1 MPAVNGVGEP
11 CAGEPH
17 ARFDGRELETTQRRP
32 GPSQWDSLAGNRR
45 NTRLR
50 RLPSALIIRASFLPY
65 ARHLYA
71 AEHDL
76 DPRVGEDGVEQ
87 GGELSV
93 AVPDHVTR
101 PAAGVFEV
109 HNEVLR
115 GLRYS
120 GCGGMRGRAQDP
132 DPPVRVLDR
141 SQDVQPGTGQ
151 GDRLEEVTREKC
163 VGLGA

>member
-65 ARHLYA
+65 SGHLDT
-71 AEHDL
+71 AEDHL
-76 DPRVGEDGVEQ
+76 DTGVGEDSVEP
-87 GGELSV
+87 GREL
-93 AVPDHVTR
+93 AVPVTNHE
-101 PAAGVFEV
+101 PCPVADVIEV
-109 HNEVLR
+109 HD
-115 GLRYS
+115 
-120 GCGGMRGRAQDP
+120 Q
-132 DPPVRVLDR
+132 
-141 SQDVQPGTGQ
+141 
-151 GDRLEEVTREKC
+151 
-163 VGLGA
+163 

>member
-65 ARHLYA
+65 PRYA
-71 AEHDL
+71 
-76 DPRVGEDGVEQ
+76 DP
-87 GGELSV
+87 
-93 AVPDHVTR
+93 
-101 PAAGVFEV
+101 
-109 HNEVLR
+109 
-115 GLRYS
+115 GLRDRDIAVGKDGIEGGRVSAVTVPGS
-120 GCGGMRGRAQDP
+120 GT
-132 DPPVRVLDR
+132 
-141 SQDVQPGTGQ
+141 SWW
-151 GDRLEEVTREKC
+151 
-163 VGLGA
+163 

>member
-65 ARHLYA
+65 PWYPDPSGDGGDGGDA
-71 AEHDL
+71 A
-76 DPRVGEDGVEQ
+76 VGEHPVEG
-87 GGELSV
+87 GGELAV
-93 AVPDHVTR
+93 AVADQVLHVG
-101 PAAGVFEV
+101 AGVLEV
-109 HNEVLR
+109 HNEVSGHL
-115 GLRYS
+115 GGP
-120 GCGGMRGRAQDP
+120 GCGGVGGRAEDP
-132 DPPVRVLDR
+132 DPAGGVLDDR
-141 SQDVQPGTGQ
+141 EDV
-151 GDRLEEVTREKC
+151 
-163 VGLGA
+163 